1 MDILMK
7 LTKYSIYA
15 WIVLLYN
22 LGVILWGAYVRAT
35 GSGAGCGNHWPL
47 CNGEVIPRAPQVE
60 TIIEYSHRLSSGIAL
75 LLVLGLFI
83 WGYQIFTKGHQVRIG
98 ASFSLIFIIT
108 EALVGAGLVFFEWVA
123 KDASTGRVISMAI
136 HLINTFLLLA
146 SLTLTAWWA
155 SGGKRLSRQG
165 QGGLM
170 IALSL
175 GFLGVI
181 FIGVSGAITALGDTL
196 FPTDSLLEGLRQD
209 INPTAHLLIRLRVWH
224 PLIAIS
230 VGLYLIFLAGLLAF
244 LKDNLFVKRFAGILI
259 TLFII
264 QLGAGL
270 INLLLLAPVW
280 LQIVHL
286 LFADLVW
293 ITLVL
298 FAAVVFAQTELKKS
312 FNANHELVSSG

>member
-1 MDILMK
+1 MNF
-7 LTKYSIYA
+7 TKYSIYV
-15 WIVLLYN
+15 WFVLLYN

-83 WGYQIFTKGHQVRIG
+83 WGFRIFTKGHQVRIG
-98 ASFSLIFIIT
+98 VSFSLIFIIT

-123 KDASTGRVISMAI
+123 KDASTGRVISIAV

-155 SGGKRLSRQG
+155 SGGKRLSLQG
-165 QGGLM
+165 HGGWL
-170 IALSL
+170 IAFCL
-175 GFLGVI
+175 GFIGVI
-181 FIGVSGAITALGDTL
+181 FIGISGAITALGDTL
-196 FPTDSLLEGLRQD
+196 FPTASLIEGIRQD
-209 INPTAHLLIRLRVWH
+209 INPSAHFLIRLRVWH

-230 VGLYLIFLAGLLAF
+230 VGLYLILLSGLLAF
-244 LKDNLFVKRFAGILI
+244 LDDNLRVKRFAGALI
-259 TLFII
+259 ALFIL

-270 INLLLLAPVW
+270 INLLLLVPVW
-280 LQIVHL
+280 MQIVHL
-286 LFADLVW
+286 LLADLVW

-298 FAAVVFAQTELKKS
+298 FAAVVFAITELNLSNSGSLEK
-312 FNANHELVSSG
+312 VSTEH